1 MMHLCY
7 NSCTQLEREIK
18 SFQSLIFW
26 AASGFN
32 PIRIKTS
39 IERFLSLSQPDSEVN
54 ILSIFVN

>member
-7 NSCTQLEREIK
+7 HSCTQLEREIK
-18 SFQSLIFW
+18 SFWSLIFW

-39 IERFLSLSQPDSEVN
+39 IERFLSLSLNQTLKGRSS
-54 ILSIFVN
+54 LSL